1 MDKTAVYPDVDMDL
15 DHIDL
20 NSSRE
25 EELAEIAWIG
35 PDLAR
40 AIVERRPLRN
50 MRGLLQIQGFTED
63 KMDRLIRGGAVVTKP
78 QDING

>member
-1 MDKTAVYPDVDMDL
+1 MDKTAVYPDVEVDL

-20 NSSRE
+20 NSSPE
-25 EELAEIAWIG
+25 EELAEISWIG

-50 MRGLLQIQGFTED
+50 MRSLLQIPGFTED
-63 KMDRLIRGGAVVTKP
+63 KMDRLIRGGAVVRKP
-78 QDING
+78 QEVSG